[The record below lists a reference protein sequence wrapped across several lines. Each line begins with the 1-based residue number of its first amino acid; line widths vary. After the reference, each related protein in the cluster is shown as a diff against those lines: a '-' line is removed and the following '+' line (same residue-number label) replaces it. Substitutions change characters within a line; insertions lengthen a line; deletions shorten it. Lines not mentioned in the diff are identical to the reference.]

1 MGLSDK
7 MSNVAGQVQESVKN
21 TSSAISLLLFKLIS
35 AVTVGTTASLIAQE
49 IIGYQTFSFIFVLLV
64 ISGAVYKAISPW
76 TWGRVLLF
84 DLFLVLVSLLMR
96 MYILIAP

>member
-21 TSSAISLLLFKLIS
+21 TASALLLFVFKALS
-35 AVTVGTTASLIAQE
+35 ALAVGTTISLIAQE
-49 IIGYQTFSFIFVLLV
+49 IIGYQTLSFIFVLLV
-64 ISGAVYKAISPW
+64 VSGALFKAMSKW
-76 TWGRVLLF
+76 SWGKVLLF

>member
-1 MGLSDK
+1 MGLTDK

-21 TSSAISLLLFKLIS
+21 TTSALLLFIFKALS
-35 AVTVGTTASLIAQE
+35 ALAVGATVSLIAQE
-49 IIGYQTFSFIFVLLV
+49 IIGYQTLSFIFVLLV
-64 ISGAVYKAISPW
+64 VGGALFRAIS
-76 TWGRVLLF
+76 TWSWGKVLLF